1 MIRYIHTPIAGM
13 PVEGIIISQI
23 ANEFVY
29 ENKIYIFCLS
39 TFYVQLCVRAVLWW
53 VGDVGKG
60 GGHLSEGERG
70 RTTRLLVGECVW

>member
-29 ENKIYIFCLS
+29 ENKIYII
-39 TFYVQLCVRAVLWW
+39 
-53 VGDVGKG
+53 
-60 GGHLSEGERG
+60 LSEYVLRAAVCGSRVV
-70 RTTRLLVGECVW
+70 VGG